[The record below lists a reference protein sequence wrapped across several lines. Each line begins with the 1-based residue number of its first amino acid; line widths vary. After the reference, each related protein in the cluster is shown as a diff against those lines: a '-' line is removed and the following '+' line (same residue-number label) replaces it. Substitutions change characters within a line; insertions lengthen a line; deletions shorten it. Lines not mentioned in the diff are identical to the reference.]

1 MFPLFQPRNTNV
13 WPWELSL
20 RGRDSVPRIRV
31 PRLRNFRE
39 KADCQE
45 IASCFGVLRPSGSDA
60 GGCADA
66 AAQDAFCANTV
77 CVIQRI
83 YDQSGGGNDLQ
94 QAGPGTFKGPTKG
107 GFDAQPIADMAPI
120 TIMGHPTRNFPVQ
133 VQSQLGSVVY
143 LCV

>member
-1 MFPLFQPRNTNV
+1 M
-13 WPWELSL
+13 
-20 RGRDSVPRIRV
+20 RV
-31 PRLRNFRE
+31 
-39 KADCQE
+39 
-45 IASCFGVLRPSGSDA
+45 DA
-60 GGCADA
+60 RTP

-133 VQSQLGSVVY
+133 VQSQLSVPSYTSACRPFLSVR
-143 LCV
+143 CSWAGVCSAIIEAVP